1 MHYSLIGLY
10 TTNILNVYN
19 NLVFFFTSSKNN
31 IQICLIHDHIIDGE
45 LQILVRLICENLID
59 PFSSFWKYTWC
70 LKTSRRMGIG
80 LIYKF
85 YDMRSN
91 PAILPRVD
99 FLYIYICFMEGE
111 DFVLVFL
118 SIGLNE
124 TINRQWS

>member
-59 PFSSFWKYTWC
+59 PFSSFWKYT
-70 LKTSRRMGIG
+70 
-80 LIYKF
+80 
-85 YDMRSN
+85 
-91 PAILPRVD
+91 
-99 FLYIYICFMEGE
+99 
-111 DFVLVFL
+111 
-118 SIGLNE
+118 
-124 TINRQWS
+124 